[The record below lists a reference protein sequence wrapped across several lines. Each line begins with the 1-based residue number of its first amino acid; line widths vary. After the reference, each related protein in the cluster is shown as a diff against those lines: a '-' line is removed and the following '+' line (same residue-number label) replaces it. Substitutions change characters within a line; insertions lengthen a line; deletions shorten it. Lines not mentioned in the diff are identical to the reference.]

1 MAGGEQI
8 PSSRKPLE
16 LVRSTP
22 GEAQARAGDEVGY
35 DPRHKDLVR
44 VGLGHDAR
52 CGMNGNAADV
62 PASDFDFAGMKASAQ
77 RQSDLLRG
85 GSERQGTA
93 DGAARSIESR
103 QNAVSG

>member
-1 MAGGEQI
+1 
-8 PSSRKPLE
+8 
-16 LVRSTP
+16 
-22 GEAQARAGDEVGY
+22 
-35 DPRHKDLVR
+35 
-44 VGLGHDAR
+44 
-52 CGMNGNAADV
+52 MNGNAADV

>member
-1 MAGGEQI
+1 MR
-8 PSSRKPLE
+8 P
-16 LVRSTP
+16 RS
-22 GEAQARAGDEVGY
+22 ANQACAGDEVGY
-35 DPRHKDLVR
+35 DPRYQDFVR
-44 VGLGHDAR
+44 LGLRHNTR